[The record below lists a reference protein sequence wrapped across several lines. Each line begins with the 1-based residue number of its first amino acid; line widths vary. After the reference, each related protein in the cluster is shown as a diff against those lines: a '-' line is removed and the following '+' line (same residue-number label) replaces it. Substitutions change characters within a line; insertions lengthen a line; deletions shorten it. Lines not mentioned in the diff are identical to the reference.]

1 LNNLEHQ
8 EQMLYEWRVMK
19 RDMQLRILF
28 IIVVMV
34 GMLLV
39 LPVVSQAQDGDDPS
53 HESAVEATVVEEAAA
68 TEDQPEGVGVLI
80 LLVGLGGVTIVGG
93 VMIGRDA
100 FKGDGA
106 LAA

>member
-1 LNNLEHQ
+1 
-8 EQMLYEWRVMK
+8 MK
-19 RDMQLRILF
+19 RDVQLRTLF
-28 IIVVMV
+28 IIVAVCSMLFLLP
-34 GMLLV
+34 GMA
-39 LPVVSQAQDGDDPS
+39 QAQDDNDPS
-53 HESAVEATVVEEAAA
+53 HESAVEATVVEEAAT